1 MEIPQLWNDRFHSQ
15 ILVQDGKI
23 MTADAGL
30 EPSIHRMYG
39 GVQFGLDKF
48 QLSGGRQPA
57 RMMSAGLAARQFVQ
71 PARHLSSTLSA
82 GLATRQFQRSFGPM
96 GVQPARVSAGVGLDK
111 FALSAGR
118 QPARMMSAGLAA
130 RQFVQPARHL
140 SATLSAGLATRQFQR
155 SFGPMGVQP
164 ARVSG
169 VDLNLDEFNLSAPT
183 EITRSDIVAKLDEG
197 VNISEAF
204 WMNLDDDMTSMFNED
219 DRVLLN
225 QVFDPSL
232 SDRRTEGNLFVPP
245 DTSREYVQRL
255 RALVQEEMAVQ
266 EQRMDQF
273 FSKAFEQE
281 NAGPLFPLSW
291 TSNMEISHDCKS
303 RAQLHER
310 QDFAQA
316 HMLED
321 ALESVVPDFE
331 RVTEDGSR
339 FSIYRIGSLE
349 VRTITEPDCEPVI
362 GAVFSVHAPSESK
375 SAILEEEEIVKATEY
390 VERVGLEFQVYV
402 TLETDQKN
410 TLVVEELEDGTLRFE
425 ENPSNLDDRT
435 SLAKVLR
442 TAESSRLTVAAARQC
457 DKSIYSLL
465 TGDSATSVLQAI

>member
-1 MEIPQLWNDRFHSQ
+1 
-15 ILVQDGKI
+15 
-23 MTADAGL
+23 
-30 EPSIHRMYG
+30 
-39 GVQFGLDKF
+39 
-48 QLSGGRQPA
+48 
-57 RMMSAGLAARQFVQ
+57 MMSAGLAARQFVQ
-71 PARHLSSTLSA
+71 PARHLSATLSA

-164 ARVSG
+164 ARVSAGVARG

-183 EITRSDIVAKLDEG
+183 EISRSDIVAKLDQG
-197 VNISEAF
+197 VDISEAF
-204 WMNLDDDMTSMFNED
+204 WMNLEDDVTSMFNEE

-225 QVFDPSL
+225 QVFNPVL
-232 SDRRTEGNLFVPP
+232 SDRHTEGDRFVPP

-255 RALVQEEMAVQ
+255 RALVQEEMAMQ
-266 EQRMDQF
+266 EQRMDHF

-281 NAGPLFPLSW
+281 NAGSLFPLSW
-291 TSNMEISHDCKS
+291 TSNMEISCDCKS
-303 RAQLHER
+303 RPQLHER

-321 ALESVVPDFE
+321 ALESVVPDFDKE
-331 RVTEDGSR
+331 TEDGSR

-362 GAVFSVHAPSESK
+362 GAVFSVHAPSEQK
-375 SAILEEEEIVKATEY
+375 SAIPEQEEIVKATEY
-390 VERVGLEFQVYV
+390 VERVDLEFQVY
-402 TLETDQKN
+402 TKLETDQRN
-410 TLVVEELEDGTLRFE
+410 ILVVEEFEGGTPRFE
-425 ENPSNLDDRT
+425 ENPSNLEDRT

-442 TAESSRLTVAAARQC
+442 TAECSGMTVAAAREC
-457 DKSIYSLL
+457 DKNIYSRV
-465 TGDSATSVLQAI
+465 TGDSAASVLQIA